1 MMRKL
6 IRTIALG
13 TLLQI
18 TVGAGL
24 TAYLFD
30 HANDVALQYAQMTE
44 RNARAHTNTYTD
56 EQVLQAYNRILR
68 ERSQEREDLHEW
80 VDKRINLRLSQLPKE
95 HKQ

>member
-1 MMRKL
+1 MKKL

-18 TVGAGL
+18 AVGAGL

-30 HANDVALQYAQMTE
+30 HANDVALQYAQMAE
-44 RNARAHTNTYTD
+44 RNASAYTDTYTD

-68 ERSQEREDLHEW
+68 ERSQEREDLHAW
-80 VDKRINLRLSQLPKE
+80 VDRRIELKLSQQERK
-95 HKQ
+95 